1 MCVPALALAGAGVR
15 GQGAQEAGKN
25 GAAAN
30 DSPRATTNLFV
41 VARPTLWPRSK
52 TLTTLPHTPHFHQIH
67 GPEELDAIL
76 SAYPERLVVL
86 QCKAASCRPCKMFAR
101 KFSRLAASTPDA
113 VFLVITG
120 DESPESRA
128 MMMAMKV
135 RVTPT
140 FFVYRGGV
148 VAKTTTGVNENN
160 LKAALDEAAAGDA

>member
-1 MCVPALALAGAGVR
+1 MAKTRVR
-15 GQGAQEAGKN
+15 V
-25 GAAAN
+25 
-30 DSPRATTNLFV
+30 TTD
-41 VARPTLWPRSK
+41 RPTLGREAK
-52 TLTTLPHTPHFHQIH
+52 TLTHSTHTLPPQIH

-101 KFSRLAASTPDA
+101 KYSRLAASTPDA

-148 VAKTTTGVNENN
+148 IAKATTGVNENN
-160 LKAALDEAAAGDA
+160 LKAALDEAAAGGA